1 MFTVQIGEDSI
12 DLTEK
17 EDRNTKLLFSTLG
30 NVIIILHCSEN
41 LAQEKPTDQSS
52 LYDFQYAS
60 IAVNGKK
67 LNIHCTH
74 TRASTKPWWKV
85 DLEQVV
91 PVSEVFILN
100 RGDCCGER
108 LNGAEIR
115 VGEYL

>member
-1 MFTVQIGEDSI
+1 M
-12 DLTEK
+12 
-17 EDRNTKLLFSTLG
+17 G

-74 TRASTKPWWKV
+74 ARASTKPWWKV